1 MENKTKAMTY
11 VGFAIRAGKC
21 KIGTGA
27 VETLKKAELII
38 VCSSTGEN
46 TLKEAQ
52 KLAKKLNCKIIK
64 TVNNTLE
71 EMTFKKNAKVMAVT
85 DKSLAKA
92 IYDQKDIEFVEVGE
106 IING

>member
-1 MENKTKAMTY
+1 MC
-11 VGFAIRAGKC
+11 F
-21 KIGTGA
+21 
-27 VETLKKAELII
+27 
-38 VCSSTGEN
+38 
-46 TLKEAQ
+46 
-52 KLAKKLNCKIIK
+52 
-64 TVNNTLE
+64 